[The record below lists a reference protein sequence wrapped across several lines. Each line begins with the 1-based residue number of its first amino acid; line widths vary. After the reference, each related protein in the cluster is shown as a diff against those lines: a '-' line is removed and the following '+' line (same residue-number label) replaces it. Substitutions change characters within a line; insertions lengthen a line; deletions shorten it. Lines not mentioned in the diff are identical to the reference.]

1 MKRKFLWF
9 FIISGG
15 LILLDQITKIIAAD
29 TLKGKSPA
37 ELIPGVLELRYIE
50 NRGAAWGM
58 MQGAG
63 IFFIILTCAVMAGMI
78 FLVAKMPT
86 EKRFRPLLAFAIQLF
101 AGGIGNLID
110 RIGLRYVRDFVYFK
124 IIDFPVFN
132 IADVCVTCAVCL
144 LVILVIFVYREK
156 DYEMFKKKKKNVTQS
171 EESLD
176 TE

>member
-9 FIISGG
+9 FIISGA

-29 TLKGKSPA
+29 TLKGNAPA
-37 ELIPGVLELRYIE
+37 TVIPGILEFRYIE

-78 FLVAKMPT
+78 FLVAKTPPV
-86 EKRFRPLLAFAIQLF
+86 KRFKPLLAFAIQLF
-101 AGGIGNLID
+101 AGGVGNLID
-110 RIGLRYVRDFVYFK
+110 RVGLRYVRDFIYFK

-132 IADVCVTCAVCL
+132 VADICVTCGVCL
-144 LVILVIFVYREK
+144 LVLLVIFVYREK
-156 DYEMFKKKKKNVTQS
+156 DYEMFKKRKKHVT
-171 EESLD
+171 EGEKSLD

>member
-1 MKRKFLWF
+1 
-9 FIISGG
+9 
-15 LILLDQITKIIAAD
+15 
-29 TLKGKSPA
+29 
-37 ELIPGVLELRYIE
+37 
-50 NRGAAWGM
+50 
-58 MQGAG
+58 
-63 IFFIILTCAVMAGMI
+63 MI